1 MLIADHFPKLAGER
15 RRDRESDR
23 QLREPPPPWDIP
35 PPTLAAPGPA
45 ASSVESTPLALR
57 RRCNPRIGIPGRCA
71 ETRGRTTGVDRRTLG
86 PLHEGSSRGRA
97 LRDQWPTLRVGAPE
111 CTLWSPQLGLVA
123 HFQPDPG
130 SRLLGP
136 VAHSLCWI
144 PESARGETTGSR
156 GFVPH
161 QECAGSTWL
170 PGPRRS
176 FPRPATPTAHP
187 RERNARPGP
196 PWYQSG
202 SHTVPP
208 GCAQSPSWR
217 ARLRSGAGSPDGG
230 VTATACAL
238 PGLDPSPFS
247 ALHPS
252 FPANGSGL
260 SLLLSPPLPQRL
272 AGCS

>member
-1 MLIADHFPKLAGER
+1 MARPSGPVTHSPGRGPRVHSLESAAGTGGLLPAG
-15 RRDRESDR
+15 S
-23 QLREPPPPWDIP
+23 REP
-35 PPTLAAPGPA
+35 AAGTGSPL
-45 ASSVESTPLALR
+45 SVL
-57 RRCNPRIGIPGRCA
+57 NPRVCP
-71 ETRGRTTGVDRRTLG
+71 RGDR
-86 PLHEGSSRGRA
+86 A
-97 LRDQWPTLRVGAPE
+97 
-111 CTLWSPQLGLVA
+111 
-123 HFQPDPG
+123 
-130 SRLLGP
+130 
-136 VAHSLCWI
+136 
-144 PESARGETTGSR
+144 GSR

-161 QECAGSTWL
+161 RECARSTWL
-170 PGPRRS
+170 PGARRS

-217 ARLRSGAGSPDGG
+217 ARLRSGAGSPDGS

-260 SLLLSPPLPQRL
+260 SRLLSPPLPQRL